1 MPLAGSML
9 LPTYLTT
16 DRSEDS
22 YVWRDIC
29 IIRVVSAKG
38 SSHICAE
45 VENEEH
51 AQMIIPMQVISAKND
66 TPTPNIQNLK

>member
-1 MPLAGSML
+1 ML

-38 SSHICAE
+38 PSHICAE

-51 AQMIIPMQVISAKND
+51 APNDDPNAGHISKE
-66 TPTPNIQNLK
+66 